1 MIDKLMSAD
10 IIRSFIQ
17 KLIQRPD
24 YYAIK
29 HFEKQRRRPNYVRL

>member
-1 MIDKLMSAD
+1 MIQKLISGD
-10 IIRSFIQ
+10 IIRLFIQ

-29 HFEKQRRRPNYVRL
+29 HFEKQRRRSNYVRL

>member
-1 MIDKLMSAD
+1 MIQKLFITD
-10 IIRSFIQ
+10 IVRAFIQ